1 MCADWYF
8 DVLEFAPVLD
18 AGSKAKSH
26 SRSLFAICP

>member
-18 AGSKAKSH
+18 AGSRAKSH
-26 SRSLFAICP
+26 FWSLFAICP